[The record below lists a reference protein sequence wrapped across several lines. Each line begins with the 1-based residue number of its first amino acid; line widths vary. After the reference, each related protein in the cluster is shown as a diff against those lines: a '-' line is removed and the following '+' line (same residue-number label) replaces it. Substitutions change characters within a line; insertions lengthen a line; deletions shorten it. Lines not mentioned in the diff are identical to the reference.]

1 MVQILAQNIGQDMA
15 LVGGGVAVTLAGL
28 LIKRGFQL
36 CVGGGNGNGKERPGV
51 CPAHEGLVQ
60 LVHELHEDARQA
72 RQETN
77 ASLRL
82 LHGRMDEVLSIL
94 AGKKK

>member
-36 CVGGGNGNGKERPGV
+36 CVG
-51 CPAHEGLVQ
+51 
-60 LVHELHEDARQA
+60 D
-72 RQETN
+72 
-77 ASLRL
+77 
-82 LHGRMDEVLSIL
+82 GRMDEVLSIL